1 MANAREELISKIE
14 HARERLNRS
23 IDKKEEYGI
32 IYQCSVELDQL
43 LNQYV
48 VAAC

>member
-14 HARERLNRS
+14 NARERLNRS
-23 IDKKEEYGI
+23 IDTEDEYKV

-48 VAAC
+48 VAGY

>member
-32 IYQCSVELDQL
+32 IYQCMVVPVHLPY
-43 LNQYV
+43 QYV
-48 VAAC
+48 VAVC

>member
-23 IDKKEEYGI
+23 IDKKEEY
-32 IYQCSVELDQL
+32 QL
-43 LNQYV
+43 STYLV
-48 VAAC
+48 LHW